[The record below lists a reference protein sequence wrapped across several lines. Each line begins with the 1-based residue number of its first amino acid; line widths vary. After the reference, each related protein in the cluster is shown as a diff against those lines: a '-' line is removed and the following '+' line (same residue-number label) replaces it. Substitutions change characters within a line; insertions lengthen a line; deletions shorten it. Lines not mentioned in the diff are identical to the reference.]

1 MREKYDKKVGIV
13 MAKVYKTITEDRDF
27 HKGDIVQHFKR
38 ETIVN
43 AEPDSNGRYLYAIQG
58 FATHTETGERLVVY
72 SPVCSNENNI
82 DILLDYNISDEMYAR
97 PYEMFVSEVDRDKYP
112 DIKQKYR
119 LEKVD
124 MNAVNIDNPVN
135 LYGFKMGDVVSYY
148 SLDGK
153 KYEGIIV
160 ELLPDDE
167 VRIKCKNEE
176 IVVNSAYICW

>member
-1 MREKYDKKVGIV
+1 
-13 MAKVYKTITEDRDF
+13 MAKIYKTITEDRDF

-58 FATHTETGERLVVY
+58 FATHTETGEKLVIY

-82 DILLDYNISDEMYAR
+82 EILLDYYISGEMYAR

-119 LEKVD
+119 LEKID
-124 MNAVNIDNPVN
+124 MNAVINDNPVN
-135 LYGFKMGDVVSYY
+135 LHGFKIGDVVTYY

-153 KYEGIIV
+153 RYEGMII
-160 ELLPDDE
+160 ELLPNE
-167 VRIKCKNEE
+167 KLRIKCKNEE
-176 IVVNSAYICW
+176 IVVNSTYICW

>member
-1 MREKYDKKVGIV
+1 

-27 HKGDIVQHFKR
+27 HKGDIVQHYKR

-43 AEPDSNGRYLYAIQG
+43 AQPDSNGRFKYIILWY
-58 FATHTETGERLVVY
+58 ATHTETGERLVVY
-72 SPVCSNENNI
+72 SPVCSNGNNI

-97 PYEMFVSEVDRDKYP
+97 PYEMFVSEVDRDRYP
-112 DIKQKYR
+112 NIKQKYR
-119 LEKVD
+119 LDKVD

-135 LYGFKMGDVVSYY
+135 LYGFKIGDVVSYY
-148 SLDGK
+148 SDDSK
-153 KYEGIIV
+153 VYEGIIV